1 MSWLARVN
9 YSLKSR
15 YLFTASVRADGSSKF
30 PVNNRW
36 GIFPS
41 AAFAWRMKE
50 EKFLRNVDAVSD
62 LKFRLSWGITG
73 NNRVGDYAYF
83 TAIEYADYFAHGNQ
97 TPSSATGVT
106 QYNNNGLS
114 WEKTEQID
122 IGLDYGMFDNRV
134 MLTADVY
141 RKTTRDLLLNAY
153 VPYSTGVG
161 SALLNV
167 GSVRN
172 EGVEITLETLNI
184 QGRDFKWSSS
194 FNISF
199 NRNEVLELANNQT
212 AFTTSLKWTGDFSS
226 TPLYITR
233 VGGPISSFY
242 GLVWDGVYQ
251 LEDFNVNPDGSYS
264 LKTTVP
270 DNGNA
275 RDIIKPGD
283 IKYVDQNGDG
293 TINNDDMTMIGR
305 AYPIHTGG
313 FGNDFTY
320 KGFTLSV
327 FLQWSYGNDIMNANR
342 IALEGNYA
350 GRAVN
355 QLASYADRW
364 SLDNQTSTNYRVG
377 GYGPRGYYS
386 TRTLEDGS
394 YLRIKNVML
403 SYDLPKKALKKMH
416 MSKAQIFASCQ
427 NLYTFTNYSG
437 LDPEVSTLHSA
448 LTPGFDYSAYP
459 RARVYQ
465 VGLKLGF

>member
-1 MSWLARVN
+1 MLNEKMLIEEA
-9 YSLKSR
+9 
-15 YLFTASVRADGSSKF
+15 
-30 PVNNRW
+30 
-36 GIFPS
+36 
-41 AAFAWRMKE
+41 MKA
-50 EKFLRNVDAVSD
+50 K
-62 LKFRLSWGITG
+62 
-73 NNRVGDYAYF
+73 
-83 TAIEYADYFAHGNQ
+83 EY
-97 TPSSATGVT
+97 
-106 QYNNNGLS
+106 
-114 WEKTEQID
+114 
-122 IGLDYGMFDNRV
+122 
-134 MLTADVY
+134 
-141 RKTTRDLLLNAY
+141 AY

-172 EGVEITLETLNI
+172 DGVEITLETLNV

-275 RDIIKPGD
+275 REIIQPGD

-293 TINNDDMTMIGR
+293 TINNNDMTMIGR

-313 FGNDFTY
+313 FSNDFTY
-320 KGFTLSV
+320 KGFTLSI

-364 SLDNQTSTNYRVG
+364 SLDNQTSTNYRAG

-394 YLRIKNVML
+394 YLRIKNVMFA
-403 SYDLPKKALKKMH
+403 YDLPKKALKKMH
-416 MSKAQIFASCQ
+416 MSKMQIFASLQ

-465 VGLKLGF
+465 IGLKLGF

>member
-1 MSWLARVN
+1 M
-9 YSLKSR
+9 
-15 YLFTASVRADGSSKF
+15 
-30 PVNNRW
+30 
-36 GIFPS
+36 
-41 AAFAWRMKE
+41 
-50 EKFLRNVDAVSD
+50 
-62 LKFRLSWGITG
+62 
-73 NNRVGDYAYF
+73 GDYAYY
-83 TAIEYADYFAHGNQ
+83 TAIDYSDYFAHGSQ
-97 TPSSATGVT
+97 TPSSATGVS
-106 QYNNNGLS
+106 QFNNSGLS

-122 IGLDYGMFDNRV
+122 LGLDYGMFDNRV

-141 RKTTRDLLLNAY
+141 RKTTKDLLLNAY

-161 SALLNV
+161 NALLNV

-172 EGVEITLETLNI
+172 DGVEITLETLNV

-212 AFTTSLKWTGDFSS
+212 AFTTNLSWTGDFSS
-226 TPLYITR
+226 TPLYITK

-251 LEDFNVNPDGSYS
+251 LEDFNQNPDGSYS
-264 LKTTVP
+264 LKSTVP

-275 RDIIKPGD
+275 RDIIQPGD
-283 IKYVDQNGDG
+283 IKYVDQNKDG
-293 TINNDDMTMIGR
+293 TINNSDMTMIGR

-327 FLQWSYGNDIMNANR
+327 FLQWSYGNDVMNANR

-350 GRAVN
+350 GRTVN

-364 SLDNQTSTNYRVG
+364 SLDNQTSTNYRAG

-386 TRTLEDGS
+386 TRTLEDAS
-394 YLRIKNVML
+394 YLRIKNMML
-403 SYDLPKKALKKMH
+403 AYDLPKKALKIMH
-416 MSKAQIFASCQ
+416 MSKLQIYASLQ